1 MVSQKSVSK
10 VQGLIEIRSDKWWA
24 LLKSQVVNFSPTFY
38 KWDFFLFQ
46 VRLNFSICLYAD
58 SNRCQIGFS
67 AKRSRNIF
75 CQDFFMKNIITTRG
89 NLTMQILVSSWVSC
103 KYSWDFFLL
112 LTKVLPKNRADL
124 RVVGGQKI
132 SFLDHDLLR
141 WYFLQLCEKRTQNVS
156 FLNLN
161 FSAKNQ
167 PLHLT
172 VMKA

>member
-1 MVSQKSVSK
+1 M
-10 VQGLIEIRSDKWWA
+10 IP
-24 LLKSQVVNFSPTFY
+24 SQVSSCQFLSNFY
-38 KWDFFLFQ
+38 KWDFFF
-46 VRLNFSICLYAD
+46 VSGKKNFSICLYAD

-67 AKRSRNIF
+67 AKRSRNFF

-141 WYFLQLCEKRTQNVS
+141 WYFLLFCLKITQKVP
-156 FLNLN
+156 FCNLKIQKK
-161 FSAKNQ
+161 ST
-167 PLHLT
+167 LYST
-172 VMKA
+172 VKT